1 MRSKSLLLVLLSIW
15 LAGCTKTITLTPPA
29 FVQEPVV
36 AALLSPDSII
46 QVRLTY
52 SYPATATDI
61 PPAPIQNARVFITD
75 DGQRLAPLTEQ
86 QPGVYQLNYRPQPGH
101 VYALTAITPEGKTLT
116 AQDRMPVSPVL
127 SVTLTGP
134 NSDNVNNNPD
144 IILQLQPIQSG
155 AAVQWLSVYMRKQQ
169 VTTNQFVTSIEGIQ
183 SNSLLLDE
191 FNSNLSGFNYKRSYW
206 PYARIKPI
214 AVETLVNPTITF
226 NTDNRVDNIKKPGE
240 RYQLTIWT
248 GSLAFDQYL
257 RSVLTAYQNRIS
269 TDGGISDNPFAQPS
283 PVAGN
288 ISGGKGIFAAYATQV
303 IVLKEIK

>member
-1 MRSKSLLLVLLSIW
+1 M
-15 LAGCTKTITLTPPA
+15 
-29 FVQEPVV
+29 
-36 AALLSPDSII
+36 
-46 QVRLTY
+46 TY